1 MYTGGRWIEIW
12 ILKLKTWMYA
22 HNNAELQIL
31 NCKLLNPKV

>member
-1 MYTGGRWIEIW
+1 MYTGGRLAEIW

-22 HNNAELQIL
+22 HNNTELQIL